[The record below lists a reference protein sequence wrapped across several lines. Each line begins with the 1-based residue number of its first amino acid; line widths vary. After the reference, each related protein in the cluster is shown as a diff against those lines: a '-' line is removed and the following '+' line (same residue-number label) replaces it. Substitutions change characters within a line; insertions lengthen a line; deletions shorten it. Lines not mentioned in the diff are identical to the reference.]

1 MENYIYKMEK
11 VMKEALLR
19 DKSMEKEYI
28 LGKMEIDIL
37 EIFSMIKDKDL
48 VNISGKTE
56 GFIKDN
62 GVQIVWM
69 DMVV

>member
-1 MENYIYKMEK
+1 
-11 VMKEALLR
+11 MKEALLR

-28 LGKMEIDIL
+28 LGKMETDIL

-62 GVQIVWM
+62 GVQIA
-69 DMVV
+69 

>member
-1 MENYIYKMEK
+1 MEK

-28 LGKMEIDIL
+28 LGKMETDIL

-62 GVQIVWM
+62 GVQIA
-69 DMVV
+69 